1 MNPLPVQ
8 RASQLAST
16 GPQTQWLVEG
26 LWSDQAVGI
35 LGGEPKCCKSFMA
48 LDVAVSVASGA
59 ACLRQFQVRRS
70 GPVLLFPAEDSLA
83 VVRQRLEGIAA
94 AAQVPFDSLPVQ
106 VITAPSLRLDT
117 PTDRSRLSQT
127 VQQLRPILLIL
138 DPLIRLHR
146 VDENDASQIAG
157 LLSYLRELQR
167 QFQLA
172 VLLVHHARKDSNSS
186 RPGQA
191 LRGSSELHGWGDSN
205 LYMRRKGSQLT
216 LSTEH
221 RAAPGQDH
229 IPLQLTQSGPSL
241 ALTVLEHSVI
251 EPATPTPP
259 VDRVRQ
265 TLAQLQEPAPLN
277 HLRKL
282 CGMRTA
288 AVCSALTELSA
299 KGEVVRDAR
308 GYQLKLS
315 FPVSR
320 PIDPQGNGNGK
331 HSLCSSGGS
340 GSAGT
345 QPERRSGALRTAG
358 GRARSD
364 APPGQLLRGHG
375 KSDKSSPSFKQGMQ
389 ITLCF
394 AQRCAN
400 GSTLKPRRKRR
411 ARCGKS

>member
-1 MNPLPVQ
+1 MNTLPFQ
-8 RASQLAST
+8 RACQLEST
-16 GPQTQWLVEG
+16 GPQTQWLVQG
-26 LWSDQAVGI
+26 LWSEQAVGI
-35 LGGEPKCCKSFMA
+35 LGGEPKCCKSFLA

-59 ACLRQFQVRRS
+59 ACLRQFPVRRS

-94 AAQVPFDSLPVQ
+94 AAQVSFASLPIE

-146 VDENDASQIAG
+146 VDENDATQIAA

-172 VLLVHHARKDSNSS
+172 VILVHHARKDSNSS

-221 RAAPGQDH
+221 RAAPSQDH
-229 IPLQLTQSGPSL
+229 IPLQLTQSGSAL
-241 ALTVLEHSVI
+241 ALRVLEPTDR
-251 EPATPTPP
+251 EADAPPTPLA
-259 VDRVRQ
+259 RLRR
-265 TLAQLQEPAPLN
+265 TLAQLKEPAPVQ

-282 CGMRTA
+282 CGMRA
-288 AVCSALTELSA
+288 ATLCSALAELSA
-299 KGEVVRDAR
+299 KGEVVRDAK
-308 GYQLKLS
+308 GYQLKLP
-315 FPVSR
+315 FPVSH
-320 PIDPQGNGNGK
+320 PIDPHGNGNGK
-331 HSLCSSGGS
+331 HSVCSSGG
-340 GSAGT
+340 
-345 QPERRSGALRTAG
+345 
-358 GRARSD
+358 
-364 APPGQLLRGHG
+364 
-375 KSDKSSPSFKQGMQ
+375 
-389 ITLCF
+389 
-394 AQRCAN
+394 
-400 GSTLKPRRKRR
+400 
-411 ARCGKS
+411 

>member
-1 MNPLPVQ
+1 MNILPVE

-16 GPQTQWLVEG
+16 GPQMQWLVEG
-26 LWSDQAVGI
+26 LWSEQAVGI
-35 LGGEPKCCKSFMA
+35 LGGEPKCCKSFLA

-59 ACLRQFQVRRS
+59 ACLRQFPVRRS

-117 PTDRSRLSQT
+117 PTDRSRLANT

-146 VDENDASQIAG
+146 VDENDATQIAA

-172 VLLVHHARKDSNSS
+172 VMLVHHARKDSQSS

-205 LYMRRKGSQLT
+205 LYMRRKGPQLT

-221 RAAPGQDH
+221 RAAPGRDH
-229 IPLQLTQSGPSL
+229 IPLQLTQTGPAL
-241 ALTVLEHSVI
+241 ALAVLESSPV
-251 EPATPTPP
+251 EPPAGPTPRE
-259 VDRVRQ
+259 RVRQ
-265 TLAQLQEPAPLN
+265 ALAQLQKPAPLQQ
-277 HLRKL
+277 LRKL

-299 KGEVVRDAR
+299 IGEVIRGAS
-308 GYQLKLS
+308 GYQLKLP

-331 HSLCSSGGS
+331 HSLHPSGG
-340 GSAGT
+340 
-345 QPERRSGALRTAG
+345 
-358 GRARSD
+358 
-364 APPGQLLRGHG
+364 
-375 KSDKSSPSFKQGMQ
+375 
-389 ITLCF
+389 
-394 AQRCAN
+394 
-400 GSTLKPRRKRR
+400 
-411 ARCGKS
+411 